1 MISTYYLFE
10 QEDYP
15 FKTVPELVRW
25 AKKQKLIEK
34 DKIRKP
40 ELKEG
45 EFAVRRKNID
55 KKPMLNKKTGRI
67 KKQKVTS
74 WEITTIKPE
83 DRTLKNLPK
92 YANKKSKV
100 RFQDWLE
107 LKKHPKLYEKFDD
120 CSWGWS
126 PNGKCYG
133 WSHRAVHGFKIGDK
147 IKKDTI
153 GNTSGEEWTI
163 KTNEQA
169 EKMAKLFAKDVA

>member
-1 MISTYYLFE
+1 LEIFL
-10 QEDYP
+10 
-15 FKTVPELVRW
+15 
-25 AKKQKLIEK
+25 KKQFKNTYEIK
-34 DKIRKP
+34 
-40 ELKEG
+40 
-45 EFAVRRKNID
+45 ANSSRRRLRRS
-55 KKPMLNKKTGRI
+55 PGFLSREYI